1 MGRYFLDLEFTNGNY
16 YLADII
22 ELALLAEHSGNIFH
36 SYVRIHYLIPTRVKE
51 LTNISDDLLATAGCS
66 FKDTIASLS
75 AFLCDEQKRSDTQP
89 IIIAHAGFSFGFPI
103 LFANFIKHIITHLNA
118 FRIFCSLT
126 VYRFLKIMVINNVWD
141 WIHCASN
148 LV

>member
-1 MGRYFLDLEFTNGNY
+1 MRRYFLDLEVTNGNY

-75 AFLCDEQKRSDTQP
+75 AFLHDEQKRSHTRP
-89 IIIAHAGFSFGFPI
+89 FIIAHAGFSFDFPI
-103 LFANFIKHIITHLNA
+103 LFANFIKHKITQLNVFKECLFA
-118 FRIFCSLT
+118 DSLQIFKDNG
-126 VYRFLKIMVINNVWD
+126 YRQRLGLD
-141 WIHCASN
+141 LLCQ
-148 LV
+148 